1 MVIRRQ
7 REKRSVKLQVYVT
20 ERQAAYIAR
29 AADRTGLTLS
39 HWLHRA
45 ARGCGEHAGRRG
57 GARMTAKDE
66 GRRVDAAC
74 DERLPVPEA
83 VRTWRPA
90 QPEPEPVRRLNL
102 DAQIWARDAVRRASE
117 GE

>member
-20 ERQAAYIAR
+20 ERQAAYITR

-45 ARGCGEHAGRRG
+45 
-57 GARMTAKDE
+57 
-66 GRRVDAAC
+66 
-74 DERLPVPEA
+74 
-83 VRTWRPA
+83 
-90 QPEPEPVRRLNL
+90 VRRE
-102 DAQIWARDAVRRASE
+102 IERRE
-117 GE
+117 GVPRMPDDVEDIE